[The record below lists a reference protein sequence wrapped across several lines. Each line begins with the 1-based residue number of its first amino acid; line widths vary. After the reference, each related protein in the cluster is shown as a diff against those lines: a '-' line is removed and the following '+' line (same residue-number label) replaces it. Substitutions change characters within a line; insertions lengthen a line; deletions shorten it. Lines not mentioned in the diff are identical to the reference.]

1 MSWITPAVRI
11 IIALTV
17 KLHGKG
23 QSWEGVKWF
32 PFLFTVSQLQSF
44 LCTRRLPVVDDARK
58 VGWWGRASWCAHRC
72 LSCKDHREVFR
83 LFQKCLIRTNMR
95 KMEEHLLSISGKKN
109 FLLPLFPDFFFS
121 AKGHISVQ
129 VLKILT
135 KDNCSATLQ
144 SLYKTKFSNWKLYY
158 QKHYHTQPI
167 CFQQH
172 VPLPH
177 KHPLEPVSETRQ
189 QNNWTKLMGP
199 AGVLPFQK
207 SVKKVAF
214 GAQPKTQQM
223 KREIQMLF
231 QNQKEKAK
239 SLS

>member
-1 MSWITPAVRI
+1 MSWVTPAVRI

-44 LCTRRLPVVDDARK
+44 LCTRRLPVADDARK

-109 FLLPLFPDFFFS
+109 FLLPLFPDFF
-121 AKGHISVQ
+121 SVQ
-129 VLKILT
+129 
-135 KDNCSATLQ
+135 KDTFQYKYWKSLQ
-144 SLYKTKFSNWKLYY
+144 R
-158 QKHYHTQPI
+158 I
-167 CFQQH
+167 IAQQH
-172 VPLPH
+172 Y
-177 KHPLEPVSETRQ
+177 KVSTK
-189 QNNWTKLMGP
+189 QNSVTENCITKSIIILNPSAFSSMFLFP
-199 AGVLPFQK
+199 ISIHWSQFQK
-207 SVKKVAF
+207 QGNRIIGLSWWV
-214 GAQPKTQQM
+214 QQE
-223 KREIQMLF
+223 R
-231 QNQKEKAK
+231 
-239 SLS
+239 SHSRSR